1 MYIYYRRKFLHT
13 KFDVMDCHLLC
24 NVVENDH
31 DNDFF
36 GKVNRTGAIR

>member
-1 MYIYYRRKFLHT
+1 MRSKIKLKKNT
-13 KFDVMDCHLLC
+13 SKDPQ
-24 NVVENDH
+24 DH